1 MLTSQS
7 FGIRLNRKASCRT
20 LALCVLSATAVL
32 FAPFGVVFGSVVHPH
47 RSASLVAKDFLT
59 LGAQQQNTTSHLG
72 DILVE
77 HNDTLLIQD
86 CQFNQT
92 GKLIIKENAEVTI
105 SNATFISNW
114 DPNETPDETYWRTK
128 NLILQNQSKLTIV
141 NSELILSANAS
152 YKLDYH
158 SIIISDEATVNITDS
173 KISYSDGLGDYV
185 YCRNDSKVWMRNVV
199 MSTFYPVSYY
209 GDYPKSGLNLEDQSQ
224 AEVQNL
230 TLDYLSIG
238 QTADSWGGRSNC
250 TVDIGA
256 SRFEYLL
263 TAGID
268 FSNVEISSSNVSR
281 VDISG
286 QDSSVRL
293 TNTIVGEL
301 NKQYED
307 AKVVLFD
314 SSIQNIH
321 VYAFSNMWVVWQL
334 PLLGQVQIPYA
345 WAPYIIPTLVT
356 SVAIVFL
363 IVGLALFLNARRKH
377 IGKKA

>member
-1 MLTSQS
+1 M
-7 FGIRLNRKASCRT
+7 NKKASCRT

-32 FAPFGVVFGSVVHPH
+32 FAPFGVAFGSAVHPH
-47 RSASLVAKDFLT
+47 LSASLVAKDVLA

-77 HNDTLLIQD
+77 HNGTLLIQD

-92 GKLIIKENAEVTI
+92 GKLIIKDNAEVTI

-114 DPNETPDETYWRTK
+114 NPNETPDEAYWRTK

-152 YKLDYH
+152 YKRDEH
-158 SIIISDEATVNITDS
+158 SIIIGDEAIVNITDS

-209 GDYPKSGLNLEDQSQ
+209 GDYPKSGLSIEDQSH
-224 AEVQNL
+224 AEVQNS

-250 TVDIGA
+250 TVDIGT
-256 SRFEYLL
+256 SKFEYLQ
-263 TAGID
+263 TYGTD
-268 FSNVEISSSNVSR
+268 FSNVEISSSNISR
-281 VDISG
+281 LDING

-293 TNTIVGEL
+293 TNTTIGEL
-301 NKQYED
+301 NKHYDD
-307 AKVVLFD
+307 AKIVLFD
-314 SSIQNIH
+314 SSIQNIY
-321 VYAFSNMWVVWQL
+321 VYAFSNIWVVWQL
-334 PLLGQVQIPYA
+334 PLFGQVQIPYA
-345 WAPYIIPTLVT
+345 WAPYIIPALVT

-363 IVGLALFLNARRKH
+363 ILGLALFLNARRKH
-377 IGKKA
+377 IRKKA